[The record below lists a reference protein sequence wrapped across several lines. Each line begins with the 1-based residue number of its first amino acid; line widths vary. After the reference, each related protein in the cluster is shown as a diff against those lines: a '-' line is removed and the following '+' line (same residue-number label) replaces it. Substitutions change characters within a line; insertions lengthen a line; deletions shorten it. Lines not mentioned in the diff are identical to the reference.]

1 MRRTRDSTKR
11 GYYKTSLQVKA
22 QQYTR
27 KQMHIGNITL
37 KSPFL
42 LAPMAGFTDAVM
54 RTLCEEQGAALTYT
68 EMVSAKGLYYGGSKT
83 NNLTYIPD
91 GAGPTAIQIFGS
103 EPDIMAYAA
112 RELDSLKNEV
122 LDINMGCPVPKVVRN
137 GDGSALMRDP
147 ELVCDIV
154 KAVTSATAKPVT
166 VKIRKGFD
174 RPNAVEVALAAQEGG
189 ASAVCV
195 HGRTREQYYSGETD
209 RNIIKDVKNAL
220 NIPVIASGDVTDAAS
235 GMSMLAETGC
245 DMVMI
250 GRGALGNPWIFRELD
265 AAYKGLDIPSRP
277 SDEERN
283 TMMIRHLEMLCEL
296 KGEFTGVKE
305 FRKYIMRYTK
315 GVHGAAALRRR
326 ANDAVSLK
334 EMKEIIQIG

>member
-1 MRRTRDSTKR
+1 MSAK
-11 GYYKTSLQVKA
+11 
-22 QQYTR
+22 
-27 KQMHIGNITL
+27 IGNL
-37 KSPFL
+37 ELASPWV
-42 LAPMAGFTDAVM
+42 LAPLAGFTDAVM

-83 NNLTYIPD
+83 SDLTYIPE

-103 EPDIMAYAA
+103 EPEIMAFAA
-112 RELDSLKNEV
+112 RELDRLKNEV

-147 ELVCDIV
+147 GLVCDIV
-154 KAVTSATAKPVT
+154 KAVTSATEKPVT

-174 RPNAVEVALAAQEGG
+174 TANAVEVALAAQEGG

-195 HGRTREQYYSGETD
+195 HGRTREQYYSGVVD
-209 RNIIKDVKNAL
+209 RNIIKDVKEAL
-220 NIPVIASGDVTDAAS
+220 SIPVIASGDVTDAAS

-265 AAYKGLDIPSRP
+265 AAYKGLDIPPRP
-277 SDEERN
+277 SDEER
-283 TMMIRHLEMLCEL
+283 TAMMLRHLEMLCGL
-296 KGEFTGVKE
+296 KGETTGVKE
-305 FRKYIMRYTK
+305 FRKYIIRYTK
-315 GVHGAAALRRR
+315 GMHGAAAVRRR
-326 ANDAVSLK
+326 ANDVLSLK
-334 EMKEIIQIG
+334 EMKEVIQIG

>member
-1 MRRTRDSTKR
+1 MSAK
-11 GYYKTSLQVKA
+11 
-22 QQYTR
+22 
-27 KQMHIGNITL
+27 IGNL
-37 KSPFL
+37 ELASPWV
-42 LAPMAGFTDAVM
+42 LAPLAGFTDAVM

-83 NNLTYIPD
+83 SDLTYIPE

-103 EPDIMAYAA
+103 EPEIMAFAA
-112 RELDSLKNEV
+112 RELDRLKNEV

-147 ELVCDIV
+147 GLVCDIV
-154 KAVTSATAKPVT
+154 KAVTSATEKPVT

-174 RPNAVEVALAAQEGG
+174 TANAVEVALAAQEGG

-195 HGRTREQYYSGETD
+195 HGRTREQYYSGVVD
-209 RNIIKDVKNAL
+209 RNIIKDVKEAL
-220 NIPVIASGDVTDAAS
+220 SIPVIASGDVTDAAS

-265 AAYKGLDIPSRP
+265 AAYKGLDIPPRP
-277 SDEERN
+277 SDEER
-283 TMMIRHLEMLCEL
+283 TAMMLRHLEMLCGL
-296 KGEFTGVKE
+296 KGETTGVKE
-305 FRKYIMRYTK
+305 FRKYIIRYTK
-315 GVHGAAALRRR
+315 GMHGAAAVRRR
-326 ANDAVSLK
+326 ANDVLRLK
-334 EMKEIIQIG
+334 EMKEVIQIG

>member
-1 MRRTRDSTKR
+1 MSIK
-11 GYYKTSLQVKA
+11 
-22 QQYTR
+22 
-27 KQMHIGNITL
+27 IGKL
-37 KSPFL
+37 ELASPWL
-42 LAPMAGFTDAVM
+42 LAPLAGFTDAVM

-83 NNLTYIPD
+83 DDLTYIPD

-112 RELDSLKNEV
+112 RKLDGLKNEV

-147 ELVCDIV
+147 GLVYEIV
-154 KAVTSATAKPVT
+154 KAVASATEKPVT

-189 ASAVCV
+189 AAAVCV
-195 HGRTREQYYSGETD
+195 HGRTREQYYSGAAD
-209 RNIIKDVKNAL
+209 RAAIKDVKDAL
-220 NIPVIASGDVTDAAS
+220 SIPVIASGDVVDAAS
-235 GMSMLAETGC
+235 GMSMIAETGC

-265 AAYKGLDIPSRP
+265 AAYRGLEIPPRP
-277 SDEERN
+277 SDEERIA
-283 TMMIRHLEMLCEL
+283 MMLRHLEMLCGL
-296 KGEFTGVKE
+296 KGESTGVKE
-305 FRKYIMRYTK
+305 FRKYIIRYTK
-315 GVHGAAALRRR
+315 GMHGAAAVRRR
-326 ANDAVSLK
+326 ANDAVSLE
-334 EMKEIIQIG
+334 EMKEVIQIG

>member
-1 MRRTRDSTKR
+1 MN
-11 GYYKTSLQVKA
+11 
-22 QQYTR
+22 
-27 KQMHIGNITL
+27 IGNIIL

-54 RTLCEEQGAALTYT
+54 RTLCEEQGAAMTYT

-83 NNLTYIPD
+83 NDLTYIPD

-112 RELDSLKNEV
+112 RELDDLKNKV

-147 ELVCDIV
+147 GLVCDIV
-154 KAVTSATAKPVT
+154 KAVTSASSKPVT

-195 HGRTREQYYSGETD
+195 HGRTREQYYSGEAD
-209 RNIIKDVKNAL
+209 RNIIKDVKKAL
-220 NIPVIASGDVTDAAS
+220 RIPVIASGDVTDAAS

-265 AAYKGLDIPSRP
+265 AAYKGLKIPSRP

-283 TMMIRHLEMLCEL
+283 AMMIRHLEMLCRL
-296 KGEFTGVKE
+296 KGESTGVKE

-334 EMKEIIQIG
+334 EMKEIIQVG

>member
-1 MRRTRDSTKR
+1 MSAK
-11 GYYKTSLQVKA
+11 
-22 QQYTR
+22 
-27 KQMHIGNITL
+27 IGNL
-37 KSPFL
+37 ELASPWV
-42 LAPMAGFTDAVM
+42 LAPLAGFTDAVM

-83 NNLTYIPD
+83 SDLTYIPE

-103 EPDIMAYAA
+103 EPEIMAFAA
-112 RELDSLKNEV
+112 RELDRLKNEV

-147 ELVCDIV
+147 GLVCDIV
-154 KAVTSATAKPVT
+154 KAVTSATEKPVT

-174 RPNAVEVALAAQEGG
+174 TANAVEVALAAQEGG

-195 HGRTREQYYSGETD
+195 HGRTREQYYSGVVD
-209 RNIIKDVKNAL
+209 RNIIKDVKEAL
-220 NIPVIASGDVTDAAS
+220 SIPVIASGDVTDAAS

-265 AAYKGLDIPSRP
+265 AAYKGLDIPPRP
-277 SDEERN
+277 SDEER
-283 TMMIRHLEMLCEL
+283 TAMMLRHLEMLCGL
-296 KGEFTGVKE
+296 KGETTGVKE
-305 FRKYIMRYTK
+305 FRKYIIRYTK
-315 GVHGAAALRRR
+315 GMHGVAAVRRR
-326 ANDAVSLK
+326 ANDVLSLK
-334 EMKEIIQIG
+334 EMKEVIQIG